1 MMVRELERGAM
12 KITPDK
18 IMMEGETVLTQYI
31 IPYWNLEYVNKSNI
45 IVQSLVET
53 RLCQQIYIIYINI
66 VESSVKL

>member
-53 RLCQQIYIIYINI
+53 RLCQQIYIIFINI

>member
-45 IVQSLVET
+45 IDHPLYWNLDMST
-53 RLCQQIYIIYINI
+53 NII
-66 VESSVKL
+66 